1 MPVLPSDTMPEC
13 TQPPSATRPTGPNAP
28 RYRPSIS
35 VVLRRRMRSLLI
47 VANGPE
53 MDETVPQPEV
63 ITVVETPPH
72 AESPEVSLL
81 EGSQLKPKSKPEKF
95 GDR

>member
-1 MPVLPSDTMPEC
+1 MPELPSATVPEC

-35 VVLRRRMRSLLI
+35 VVLRRRMRSALI

-53 MDETVPQPEV
+53 IDETVPQPEV
-63 ITVVETPPH
+63 ITVVETPPQ
-72 AESPEVSLL
+72 AMSPEVWLL
-81 EGSQLKPKSKPEKF
+81 DGSQLRPKSKPEKF